1 MAENFDLFGDPVPD
15 GRGGRGRPQHVPTKE
30 NRNRVNML
38 LALGWAGERIAAALR
53 ITLPTLRRH
62 YFSELKYREV
72 ARDRLE
78 MRRAEQLWKAAE
90 GGNVGAM
97 REFARFL
104 ERNDRVVSEH
114 AMGAAPGKKEKA
126 PAPVGKKVI
135 DAQRAVAADADLMA
149 ELEAEASNA
158 RLHS

>member
-30 NRNRVNML
+30 NRSRVNML

-53 ITLPTLRRH
+53 ITMPTLRRH
-62 YFSELKYREV
+62 YFSELKFREV
-72 ARDRLE
+72 ARDRLNL
-78 MRRAEQLWKAAE
+78 RRAEMLWRAAE

-104 ERNDRVVSEH
+104 EANDRMVSERE
-114 AMGAAPGKKEKA
+114 MGAAPAKREEA
-126 PAPVGKKVI
+126 PARLGKKVV

-149 ELEAEASNA
+149 ELDAEALNA